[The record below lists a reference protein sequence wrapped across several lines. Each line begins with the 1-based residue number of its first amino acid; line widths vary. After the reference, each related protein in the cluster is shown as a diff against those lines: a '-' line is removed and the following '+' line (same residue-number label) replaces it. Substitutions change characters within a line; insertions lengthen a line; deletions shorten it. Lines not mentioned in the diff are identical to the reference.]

1 MVIIAINTYN
11 NGTYIRPDTDQ
22 LGHNK
27 KLQPGESGLFYKQ
40 LKLKV
45 MEKKEEKKVSTSEK
59 LVALQIAKDW
69 SGKIL

>member
-27 KLQPGESGLFYKQ
+27 K
-40 LKLKV
+40 
-45 MEKKEEKKVSTSEK
+45 
-59 LVALQIAKDW
+59 
-69 SGKIL
+69 

>member
-27 KLQPGESGLFYKQ
+27 SNYTRDL
-40 LKLKV
+40 
-45 MEKKEEKKVSTSEK
+45 
-59 LVALQIAKDW
+59 
-69 SGKIL
+69 